1 MGETQKAFGE
11 SLVKSH
17 EQKINLINQHATELR
32 QADARTEAVREEMQ
46 EVQAAFTDY
55 MARKQNELMERTT
68 SLQKDVDSARSEA
81 EAKQSELDQIQEA
94 FNEHTQQTDDLI
106 EAQGDELRKAREPLQ
121 AVGASAIAALK

>member
-1 MGETQKAFGE
+1 MRE
-11 SLVKSH
+11 
-17 EQKINLINQHATELR
+17 
-32 QADARTEAVREEMQ
+32 ADARTDAVREEMQ

-68 SLQKDVDSARSEA
+68 SLQKDVDAAQADA

-106 EAQGDELRKAREPLQ
+106 EAQGDELRKARETLQ
-121 AVGASAIAALK
+121 AVGASAIAALKA